1 MQATS
6 YLDNFKRS
14 WNLLLPSD
22 KKKYFLFATTQAMLG
37 FLDLIGIALLG
48 LLGAISF
55 SGLGT
60 SAPSANVLH
69 VVKFLGLGSLGA
81 EEQILLLALGSCL
94 LLIGKTILNIFLTRK
109 ILFFL
114 SRCGATISADLVRR
128 LLGQTLST
136 IQSRSSQQTLFSV
149 TSGVSLIM
157 LQILANSAVLVA
169 DLALL
174 LIMAVG
180 LLTLDPVT
188 AATMG
193 LMFISAAWLLN
204 MFVNVRARKLG
215 TRSSELEIQ
224 SSEKIIEV
232 LSSFRETVVRNRRGY
247 YAREVGNTRHQL
259 AKLTAEMNFLPYVN
273 KYVIETMVV
282 LGAVLIGGIQFA
294 INDSSQAISTIVV
307 FLAAGTRVAPALLRV
322 QQGSISIRSAVGQA
336 APTFDLI
343 ASLDSVEIEE
353 TVEDELKLNHENFQ
367 PLVNMTN
374 VSYKYPGNSRFAVQ
388 DVTIKILPGHSVA
401 IVGSSGGG
409 KSTIVDLLLGVL
421 DPIEGEISISGKKP
435 IQAFSI
441 WPGAVAYV
449 PQDATISNT
458 SIRNNLTLGYPA
470 SAVDD
475 DQIFEVL
482 TATQLDNF
490 VGEITGGMN
499 SIVGE
504 RGNLISGGQRQR
516 LGIARA
522 LLTRPKLIVLDEAT
536 SALDSETEASIAKSL
551 KNLRGIATVVLVS
564 HRLSMVR
571 DFDQVVYMEDGRV
584 KCVGTFD
591 EVREKVEEFD
601 QQASLL
607 GI

>member
-6 YLDNFKRS
+6 YLENFKRS

-60 SAPSANVLH
+60 SAPSASVLN
-69 VVKFLGLGSLGA
+69 VVKFLGLGSLSA

-94 LLIGKTILNIFLTRK
+94 LLIGKTVLNIFLTRK

-193 LMFISAAWLLN
+193 IMFISAAWLLN

-282 LGAVLIGGIQFA
+282 LGAVLLGGIQIA

-343 ASLDSVEIEE
+343 ASLVSVEIEE

-367 PLVNMTN
+367 PLVSMTN

-388 DVTIKILPGHSVA
+388 NVTIKILPGHSVA

-409 KSTIVDLLLGVL
+409 KSTIVDLLLGIL

-482 TATQLDNF
+482 TATQLNNF

-536 SALDSETEASIAKSL
+536 SALDSETEGSIAKSL

-591 EVREKVEEFD
+591 EVRERVEEFD
-601 QQASLL
+601 QQATLL

>member
-1 MQATS
+1 
-6 YLDNFKRS
+6 
-14 WNLLLPSD
+14 
-22 KKKYFLFATTQAMLG
+22 
-37 FLDLIGIALLG
+37 
-48 LLGAISF
+48 
-55 SGLGT
+55 
-60 SAPSANVLH
+60 
-69 VVKFLGLGSLGA
+69 
-81 EEQILLLALGSCL
+81 
-94 LLIGKTILNIFLTRK
+94 
-109 ILFFL
+109 
-114 SRCGATISADLVRR
+114 
-128 LLGQTLST
+128 
-136 IQSRSSQQTLFSV
+136 
-149 TSGVSLIM
+149 
-157 LQILANSAVLVA
+157 
-169 DLALL
+169 
-174 LIMAVG
+174 
-180 LLTLDPVT
+180 
-188 AATMG
+188 
-193 LMFISAAWLLN
+193 
-204 MFVNVRARKLG
+204 
-215 TRSSELEIQ
+215 
-224 SSEKIIEV
+224 
-232 LSSFRETVVRNRRGY
+232 
-247 YAREVGNTRHQL
+247 
-259 AKLTAEMNFLPYVN
+259 MNFLPYVN

-353 TVEDELKLNHENFQ
+353 TVVDELKLNHENFQ
-367 PLVNMTN
+367 PLVSMTN

-504 RGNLISGGQRQR
+504 RGSLISGGQRQR

>member
-1 MQATS
+1 VQATS

>member
-1 MQATS
+1 
-6 YLDNFKRS
+6 
-14 WNLLLPSD
+14 
-22 KKKYFLFATTQAMLG
+22 
-37 FLDLIGIALLG
+37 
-48 LLGAISF
+48 
-55 SGLGT
+55 
-60 SAPSANVLH
+60 
-69 VVKFLGLGSLGA
+69 
-81 EEQILLLALGSCL
+81 
-94 LLIGKTILNIFLTRK
+94 
-109 ILFFL
+109 
-114 SRCGATISADLVRR
+114 
-128 LLGQTLST
+128 
-136 IQSRSSQQTLFSV
+136 
-149 TSGVSLIM
+149 
-157 LQILANSAVLVA
+157 
-169 DLALL
+169 
-174 LIMAVG
+174 
-180 LLTLDPVT
+180 
-188 AATMG
+188 
-193 LMFISAAWLLN
+193 
-204 MFVNVRARKLG
+204 
-215 TRSSELEIQ
+215 
-224 SSEKIIEV
+224 
-232 LSSFRETVVRNRRGY
+232 
-247 YAREVGNTRHQL
+247 
-259 AKLTAEMNFLPYVN
+259 
-273 KYVIETMVV
+273 
-282 LGAVLIGGIQFA
+282 
-294 INDSSQAISTIVV
+294 
-307 FLAAGTRVAPALLRV
+307 
-322 QQGSISIRSAVGQA
+322 
-336 APTFDLI
+336 
-343 ASLDSVEIEE
+343 VEIEE
-353 TVEDELKLNHENFQ
+353 TVVDELKLNHENFQ
-367 PLVNMTN
+367 PLVSMTN

-504 RGNLISGGQRQR
+504 RGSLISGGQRQR